1 MKVTKPRL
9 PSTQTTNKTVRARTA
24 ELSEHRHFASTGE
37 NSAQLQDEIKAT
49 TTEEREVLL
58 AELQKGG
65 FKVDV
70 TTSQS
75 LGMKADL
82 NIPWSKLRVIRR
94 YGHRYT
100 HE

>member
-9 PSTQTTNKTVRARTA
+9 PSTKATNKTVRARTA
-24 ELSEHRHFASTGE
+24 ELSEHRNFASKGE
-37 NSAQLQDEIKAT
+37 SSTQLQDEVKAT
-49 TTEEREVLL
+49 TTEERELL
-58 AELQKGG
+58 LSELQKGG

-70 TTSQS
+70 STCQS

-94 YGHRYT
+94 
-100 HE
+100 

>member
-9 PSTQTTNKTVRARTA
+9 PSTMTTRKTIRARTA
-24 ELSEHRHFASTGE
+24 ELGEHRKLVSKGE
-37 NSAQLQDEIKAT
+37 SSIQLQEEVKAT
-49 TTEEREVLL
+49 TAAERELLL

-65 FKVDV
+65 LKVDV
-70 TTSQS
+70 STSQS

-94 YGHRYT
+94 YCH
-100 HE
+100 